1 MQIKKTKLKSGL
13 RVLTYNIPDTKT
25 VTITVFVKT
34 GSDYE
39 RDNERGLS
47 HFLEH
52 MCFKGTTKRPT
63 SFGIAKEFDVLGAK
77 QNAFTSNDMTAYY
90 VKGQSKDIENL
101 FDLVADIYLNSTFPE
116 ADLEKEKGVV
126 LEEINLYNDQPQHVV
141 YEKLLNL
148 MYGDQPIGRMIA
160 GTSSS
165 VKALTR
171 NDLIKYHKLQYIPSR
186 TVISITGSVENKKIL
201 ELVKKYFKVKNEG
214 AGREK
219 PKAKKHITKNR
230 TIHTYRATDQTH
242 SLLGFPGV
250 SVFDKNAHTYHL
262 LARVLGAGFTSRL
275 FLLLRE
281 ELGVAYYVQAHSE
294 NSLNHGTFMIAS
306 GVTTDKTDFVISKI
320 LDVINDIAKN
330 GVPDDELS
338 RAKNSFAGSLYL
350 GLETSDAYSV
360 YFGESELMKGQVEK
374 PQEYEAKIRSVTS
387 KDIQKVAKILAK
399 KGLARLS
406 TIGPQKKPNQFEGSL
421 F

>member
-1 MQIKKTKLKSGL
+1 MNVKKTTLKNGL
-13 RVLTYNIPDTKT
+13 RIIVHPMVDTKT

-52 MCFKGTTKRPT
+52 MCFKGTKQRPT
-63 SFGIAKEFDVLGAK
+63 AFGISKEFDVLGAK

-90 VKGQSKDIENL
+90 VKGQSKDIEKL
-101 FDLVADIYLNSTFPE
+101 FDLVSDIYLNPTFPE
-116 ADLEKEKGVV
+116 ADIEKEKGVV

-160 GTSSS
+160 GTLAS

-171 NDLIKYHKLQYIPSR
+171 NDLVKYHKLQYVPSR
-186 TVISITGSVENKKIL
+186 TIISIAGNVENKKIL
-201 ELVKKYFKVKNEG
+201 DLVKKYFKTTVEG
-214 AGREK
+214 KGRDKVK
-219 PKAKKHITKNR
+219 PKKQNTKNR
-230 TIHTYRATDQTH
+230 TVHTYRKTDQTH
-242 SLLGFPGV
+242 LMLGFPGV
-250 SVFDKNAHTYHL
+250 PVFDKNVHAYHL
-262 LARVLGAGFTSRL
+262 LARILGYGFTSRL

-306 GVTTDKTDFVISKI
+306 GVTTEKTTFVISKI

-338 RAKNSFAGSLYL
+338 RAKNSFTGSLYL

-360 YFGESELMKGQVEK
+360 YFGEGELMKGQVEK
-374 PQEYEAKIRSVTS
+374 PQEYEAKIRTVTQ

-406 TIGPQKKPNQFEGSL
+406 TIGPQKKPDEFEKDL